1 MSSPMVKQADAGC
14 IPAGGGAREWAW
26 IPIERWGEERYRW
39 VYGLGH
45 NGWATFQS
53 EEGFDTEEDAIHAVR
68 LLQQEDLAHAEI
80 RIRIG
85 RTGHTR
91 IVE

>member
-1 MSSPMVKQADAGC
+1 MSGPGFL
-14 IPAGGGAREWAW
+14 
-26 IPIERWGEERYRW
+26 IERWGEERYRW

-80 RIRIG
+80 RVRIG

>member
-1 MSSPMVKQADAGC
+1 MSGPGFL
-14 IPAGGGAREWAW
+14 
-26 IPIERWGEERYRW
+26 IERWGEERYRW

-45 NGWATFQS
+45 NGWATFRS

-80 RIRIG
+80 RVRIG